1 MTTVAVSAGAHGA
14 GRSVSLRAFG
24 AMVMRDLRVM
34 RRDFAVV
41 GMRSVVQPLLLVFVF
56 AYVMPAIGTTVSP
69 GQTTGSFSTILLPGA
84 VASTML
90 ITGVVSV
97 MSPLLVELTYNREIE
112 DRLLAPLP
120 VWSIAVEKIIAG
132 AIQSLLTGAIVF
144 PLALL
149 IHPSGL
155 APSIHLHDWPLLV
168 AVAIPGSLFAATMG
182 LFFGTVADV
191 RRGPSLLAVGLLPV
205 TMLGCVYY
213 PWQALHAIPWL
224 QAATLFNPLVYLSE
238 GLRASLTPGVPHLPA
253 WTILAVLGGGCA
265 AMGALSIALFQRKV
279 RT

>member
-1 MTTVAVSAGAHGA
+1 MTVTAGGIRLHGA
-14 GRSVSLRAFG
+14 PRSTSLRAFG

-56 AYVMPAIGTTVSP
+56 AYVMPSIGTTLSSSQASVP
-69 GQTTGSFSTILLPGA
+69 FSTILLPGA
-84 VASTML
+84 IASTML

-97 MSPLLVELTYNREIE
+97 MSPLLVELTFNREIE

-120 VWSIAVEKIIAG
+120 VWSIAVEKIIVG

-149 IHPSGL
+149 IHPKGL
-155 APSIHLHDWPLLV
+155 APVIEVHDWPLLV
-168 AVAIPGSLFAATMG
+168 VVALGGSLFAAAIG

-191 RRGPSLLAVGLLPV
+191 RRGPSLLAVGLLPI

-213 PWQALHAIPWL
+213 PWAALHAIRWL
-224 QAATLFNPLVYLSE
+224 QVITLFNPLVYLSE
-238 GLRASLTPGVPHLPA
+238 GLRASLTPGVPHLPV
-253 WTILAVLGGGCA
+253 WSILAVLGGGCIG
-265 AMGALSIALFQRKV
+265 MSALSIALFQRKV
-279 RT
+279 RI